1 MARLSVAPRAKDDS
15 KFATFLDEYERRV
28 EATPPGM
35 CAVAMQLDLLRA
47 GGCQTCGKCV
57 PCREGIAHI
66 ETLLEEVLAFDV
78 EPDVLDEIRAQ
89 ATVVRDTAD
98 CAIGWHAAEVLLAGL
113 NTFKEEF
120 ESHVKQGQCR
130 EGVAQTVPCE
140 TLCPAHVNVPAY
152 IALAGSGDY
161 AGAVG
166 MIRKDNPFPTAC
178 AFVCEHPC
186 ENRCRRTLIDAPINI
201 RGIKKFAVDQ
211 LAADKVTTPAPA
223 APTGKKI
230 AIVGGGPSGLTCAY
244 FCALMGHEVHVLE
257 MRKQLGGMMRYGIPA
272 YRFPRER
279 LDEDIRAIVSAGN
292 VTVHTEY
299 RIDAEGMRRLSEEYD
314 AVYVAIGAQ
323 GGKTLKLEG
332 ADAEGVMSA
341 VDLLTKIGD
350 DEYPDFTGKN
360 VVVVGGG
367 NVAMDC
373 ARTSVR
379 AGAASVTV
387 AYRRRLEDMTALR
400 AEIDSAMQ
408 EGVEMMTLQAPDHIE
423 VENGQ
428 AVALYTQPQ
437 FIGPVKRRPPGS
449 AEGGQTACARTCRRG
464 AHRRGPRHRECAVRG
479 GGHAGRSHLLRSRRW
494 LEVGGSLDN
503 VFVGGDCQVG
513 PKTVIIA
520 IGAGKVA
527 ARNIDDYLGFNHE
540 LDCGVEVPPAAA
552 NWRQPCGRVNIVERP
567 ARERKGDFDAVEVEM
582 FTEEAFQEARRC
594 LRCDHFGCG
603 CLTREG
609 SNMCK
614 VTIDGVAV
622 EVPEGSTILDA
633 AKRAGVDIPTLC
645 YMARD

>member
-1 MARLSVAPRAKDDS
+1 MTLHIIEESQRCLRSKRPLCQEACPVHTPIPQVVDLFRERRIEEAGALLFANNPLSFACSLVCNHGEQCQGACVLGRKGSPVQFWAIENYVSDAYLDRMRLQAPRS
-15 KFATFLDEYERRV
+15 
-28 EATPPGM
+28 
-35 CAVAMQLDLLRA
+35 
-47 GGCQTCGKCV
+47 CGK
-57 PCREGIAHI
+57 
-66 ETLLEEVLAFDV
+66 
-78 EPDVLDEIRAQ
+78 
-89 ATVVRDTAD
+89 
-98 CAIGWHAAEVLLAGL
+98 
-113 NTFKEEF
+113 K
-120 ESHVKQGQCR
+120 
-130 EGVAQTVPCE
+130 VAV
-140 TLCPAHVNVPAY
+140 
-152 IALAGSGDY
+152 IGSGP
-161 AGAVG
+161 AGIVA
-166 MIRKDNPFPTAC
+166 
-178 AFVCEHPC
+178 AFMLGKAGC
-186 ENRCRRTLIDAPINI
+186 D
-201 RGIKKFAVDQ
+201 
-211 LAADKVTTPAPA
+211 VTVFEQRSE
-223 APTGKKI
+223 
-230 AIVGGGPSGLTCAY
+230 VGG
-244 FCALMGHEVHVLE
+244 V
-257 MRKQLGGMMRYGIPA
+257 MRYGIPA

-292 VTVHTEY
+292 VTVRTEC

-360 VVVVGGG
+360 VVVIGGG

-437 FIGPVKRRPPGS
+437 FIGPVKRGRPAPQKADKPLVRVPADVVLIAVGQDIES
-449 AEGGQTACARTCRRG
+449 APFEEAGMQADRTYFEADDG
-464 AHRRGPRHRECAVRG
+464 LKSV
-479 GGHAGRSHLLRSRRW
+479 
-494 LEVGGSLDN
+494 GSLDN

-582 FTEEAFQEARRC
+582 SAEEAFQEARRC

-603 CLTREG
+603 VLDEG
-609 SNMCK
+609 R
-614 VTIDGVAV
+614 VQYV
-622 EVPEGSTILDA
+622 
-633 AKRAGVDIPTLC
+633 
-645 YMARD
+645 

>member
-1 MARLSVAPRAKDDS
+1 MARLSVAPRAKDDA

-57 PCREGIAHI
+57 PCREGVAHI
-66 ETLLEEVLAFDV
+66 ETLLEEVLAFDA
-78 EPDVLDEIRAQ
+78 EPDALDEIRAQ
-89 ATVVRDTAD
+89 AAVVRDTAD

-113 NTFKEEF
+113 DTFKEEF
-120 ESHVKQGQCR
+120 ESHVKQGKCR

-161 AGAVG
+161 AGAIG

-211 LAADKVTTPAPA
+211 LAADQVETPAPA
-223 APTGKKI
+223 APTGKKV

-292 VTVHTEY
+292 VTVHTEC

-323 GGKTLKLEG
+323 GGKTLKLDG

-350 DEYPDFTGKN
+350 GDYPDFTGKN

-423 VENGQ
+423 VEDGR
-428 AVALYTQPQ
+428 AVALHTQPQ
-437 FIGPVKRRPPGS
+437 FIGPVKRGRPAPQKADKPLVRVPADVVLIAVGQDIES
-449 AEGGQTACARTCRRG
+449 APFEEAGMQADRTYFKADDG
-464 AHRRGPRHRECAVRG
+464 LKSV
-479 GGHAGRSHLLRSRRW
+479 
-494 LEVGGSLDN
+494 GSLDN

-527 ARNIDDYLGFNHE
+527 ARNIDDFLGFNHE

-582 FTEEAFQEARRC
+582 SVEEAFQEARRC

-603 CLTREG
+603 VLDEG
-609 SNMCK
+609 R
-614 VTIDGVAV
+614 VQYV
-622 EVPEGSTILDA
+622 
-633 AKRAGVDIPTLC
+633 
-645 YMARD
+645 

>member
-1 MARLSVAPRAKDDS
+1 MARLSVAPRAKDDA

-35 CAVAMQLDLLRA
+35 CAIAMQLDLLRA

-66 ETLLEEVLAFDV
+66 ETLLEEVLAFDA
-78 EPDVLDEIRAQ
+78 EPDALDEIRAQ
-89 ATVVRDTAD
+89 AAVVRDTAD

-113 NTFKEEF
+113 DTFKEEF
-120 ESHVKQGQCR
+120 ESHVKQGKCR

-161 AGAVG
+161 AGAIG

-211 LAADKVTTPAPA
+211 LAADQVETPAPA
-223 APTGKKI
+223 APTGKKV

-292 VTVHTEY
+292 VTVHTEC

-323 GGKTLKLEG
+323 GGKTLKLDG

-350 DEYPDFTGKN
+350 GDYPDFTGKN

-423 VENGQ
+423 VEDGR
-428 AVALYTQPQ
+428 AVALYAQPQ
-437 FIGPVKRRPPGS
+437 FIGPVKRGRPAPQKADKPLVRVPADVVLIAVGQDIES
-449 AEGGQTACARTCRRG
+449 APFEEAGMQADRTYFEADDG
-464 AHRRGPRHRECAVRG
+464 LKSV
-479 GGHAGRSHLLRSRRW
+479 
-494 LEVGGSLDN
+494 GSLDN

-527 ARNIDDYLGFNHE
+527 ARNIDDFLGFNHE

-567 ARERKGDFDAVEVEM
+567 ARERKEDFDAVEVEM
-582 FTEEAFQEARRC
+582 SAEEAFQEARRC

-603 CLTREG
+603 VLDEG
-609 SNMCK
+609 R
-614 VTIDGVAV
+614 VQYV
-622 EVPEGSTILDA
+622 
-633 AKRAGVDIPTLC
+633 
-645 YMARD
+645 

>member
-1 MARLSVAPRAKDDS
+1 MARLSVAPRAKDDA

-28 EATPPGM
+28 DATPPGM

-66 ETLLEEVLAFDV
+66 ETLLEEVLAFSADS
-78 EPDVLDEIRAQ
+78 DALDEIRAQ

-113 NTFKEEF
+113 DSFKEEF
-120 ESHVKQGQCR
+120 ESHVKQGKCR
-130 EGVAQTVPCE
+130 EGIAQTVPCE

-161 AGAVG
+161 AGAIG
-166 MIRKDNPFPTAC
+166 MVRKDNPFPTAC

-186 ENRCRRTLIDAPINI
+186 EKRCRRTLVDAPINI

-211 LAADKVTTPAPA
+211 LAADQVPTPAPA
-223 APTGKKI
+223 ASTGKKV

-244 FCALMGHEVHVLE
+244 FCALMGHEVHVIE

-279 LDEDIRAIVSAGN
+279 LGEDIRAIVSSGN
-292 VTVHTEY
+292 VTVHTEC

-323 GGKTLKLEG
+323 GGKTLKLDG

-360 VVVVGGG
+360 VVVIGGG

-423 VENGQ
+423 VEDGC
-428 AVALYTQPQ
+428 AVALHTQPQ
-437 FIGPVKRRPPGS
+437 FIGPVKRGRPAPQKADKPLVRVPADVVLIAVGQDIES
-449 AEGGQTACARTCRRG
+449 APFEEAGMQADRTYFEADDG
-464 AHRRGPRHRECAVRG
+464 LKSV
-479 GGHAGRSHLLRSRRW
+479 
-494 LEVGGSLDN
+494 GSLDN

-582 FTEEAFQEARRC
+582 SAEEAFQEARRC

-603 CLTREG
+603 VLDEG
-609 SNMCK
+609 R
-614 VTIDGVAV
+614 VQYV
-622 EVPEGSTILDA
+622 
-633 AKRAGVDIPTLC
+633 
-645 YMARD
+645 

>member
-15 KFATFLDEYERRV
+15 KFAMFLDEYERRV

-57 PCREGIAHI
+57 PCREGIVHI
-66 ETLLEEVLAFDV
+66 ETLLEEVLAFSADS
-78 EPDVLDEIRAQ
+78 DALDEIRAQ
-89 ATVVRDTAD
+89 ATVVRDAAD

-113 NTFKEEF
+113 DSFKEEF
-120 ESHVKQGQCR
+120 ESHVKQGKCR

-161 AGAVG
+161 AGAIG
-166 MIRKDNPFPTAC
+166 MVRKDNPFPTAC

-186 ENRCRRTLIDAPINI
+186 EKRCRRTLIDAPINI

-211 LAADKVTTPAPA
+211 LAADQVPTPAPA
-223 APTGKKI
+223 ASTGKKV

-244 FCALMGHEVHVLE
+244 FCALMGHEVHVIE

-279 LDEDIRAIVSAGN
+279 LDEDIRAIVSSGN
-292 VTVHTEY
+292 VTVHTEC

-360 VVVVGGG
+360 VVVIGGG

-423 VENGQ
+423 VEDGR
-428 AVALYTQPQ
+428 AVALHTQPQ
-437 FIGPVKRRPPGS
+437 FIGPVKRGRPAPQKADKPLVCVPADVVLIAVGQDIES
-449 AEGGQTACARTCRRG
+449 APFEEAGMQADRTYFEADDG
-464 AHRRGPRHRECAVRG
+464 LK
-479 GGHAGRSHLLRSRRW
+479 SM
-494 LEVGGSLDN
+494 GSLDN

-527 ARNIDDYLGFNHE
+527 ARNIDDFLGFNHE

-582 FTEEAFQEARRC
+582 SAEEAFQEARRC

-603 CLTREG
+603 VLDEG
-609 SNMCK
+609 R
-614 VTIDGVAV
+614 VQYV
-622 EVPEGSTILDA
+622 
-633 AKRAGVDIPTLC
+633 
-645 YMARD
+645 

>member
-1 MARLSVAPRAKDDS
+1 MARLSVAPRAKDDA

-28 EATPPGM
+28 EAMPPGM

-66 ETLLEEVLAFDV
+66 ETLLEEVLAFSADS
-78 EPDVLDEIRAQ
+78 DALDEIRAQ

-120 ESHVKQGQCR
+120 ESHVKQGKCR

-161 AGAVG
+161 AGAIG

-211 LAADKVTTPAPA
+211 LAADQVPTPAPA

-292 VTVHTEY
+292 VTVHTECH
-299 RIDAEGMRRLSEEYD
+299 IDAEGMRRLSEEYD

-323 GGKTLKLEG
+323 GGKTLKLDG

-423 VENGQ
+423 AENGQ

-437 FIGPVKRRPPGS
+437 FIGPVKRGRPGPQKADKPLVRVPADVVLIAVGQDIES
-449 AEGGQTACARTCRRG
+449 APFEEAGMQADRTYFEADDG
-464 AHRRGPRHRECAVRG
+464 LKSV
-479 GGHAGRSHLLRSRRW
+479 
-494 LEVGGSLDN
+494 GSLDN

-527 ARNIDDYLGFNHE
+527 ARNIDDFLGFNHE
-540 LDCGVEVPPAAA
+540 LDCGVEVPSAAA

-582 FTEEAFQEARRC
+582 SAEEAFQEARRC

-603 CLTREG
+603 VLDEG
-609 SNMCK
+609 R
-614 VTIDGVAV
+614 VQYV
-622 EVPEGSTILDA
+622 
-633 AKRAGVDIPTLC
+633 
-645 YMARD
+645 

>member
-1 MARLSVAPRAKDDS
+1 MARLSVAPRAKDDA

-28 EATPPGM
+28 EAMPPGM

-66 ETLLEEVLAFDV
+66 ETLLEEVLAFGV

-113 NTFKEEF
+113 SMFKEEF
-120 ESHVKQGQCR
+120 ESHVKQGKCR

-161 AGAVG
+161 AGAIG
-166 MIRKDNPFPTAC
+166 MVRKDNPFPTAC

-186 ENRCRRTLIDAPINI
+186 EKRCRRTLIDAPINI

-211 LAADKVTTPAPA
+211 LAADQVPTPAPA
-223 APTGKKI
+223 APTGKKV

-292 VTVHTEY
+292 VTVHTEC

-350 DEYPDFTGKN
+350 DDYPDFTGKN

-437 FIGPVKRRPPGS
+437 FIGPVKRGRPAPQKADKPLVRVPADVVLIAVGQDIES
-449 AEGGQTACARTCRRG
+449 APFEEAGMQADRTYFEADDG
-464 AHRRGPRHRECAVRG
+464 LKSV
-479 GGHAGRSHLLRSRRW
+479 
-494 LEVGGSLDN
+494 GSLDN

-582 FTEEAFQEARRC
+582 SAEEAFQEARRC

-603 CLTREG
+603 VLDEG
-609 SNMCK
+609 R
-614 VTIDGVAV
+614 VQYV
-622 EVPEGSTILDA
+622 
-633 AKRAGVDIPTLC
+633 
-645 YMARD
+645 

>member
-57 PCREGIAHI
+57 PCREGIVHI
-66 ETLLEEVLAFDV
+66 ETLLEEVLAFSADS
-78 EPDVLDEIRAQ
+78 DALDEIRAQ

-120 ESHVKQGQCR
+120 ESHVKQGKCR

-152 IALAGSGDY
+152 IALASSGDY
-161 AGAVG
+161 AGAIG

-211 LAADKVTTPAPA
+211 LAADKVATPAPA

-292 VTVHTEY
+292 VTVHAECH
-299 RIDAEGMRRLSEEYD
+299 IDAEGMRRLSEEYD

-323 GGKTLKLEG
+323 GGKTLKLDG

-428 AVALYTQPQ
+428 AVAL
-437 FIGPVKRRPPGS
+437 
-449 AEGGQTACARTCRRG
+449 
-464 AHRRGPRHRECAVRG
+464 
-479 GGHAGRSHLLRSRRW
+479 
-494 LEVGGSLDN
+494 
-503 VFVGGDCQVG
+503 
-513 PKTVIIA
+513 
-520 IGAGKVA
+520 
-527 ARNIDDYLGFNHE
+527 
-540 LDCGVEVPPAAA
+540 
-552 NWRQPCGRVNIVERP
+552 
-567 ARERKGDFDAVEVEM
+567 
-582 FTEEAFQEARRC
+582 
-594 LRCDHFGCG
+594 
-603 CLTREG
+603 
-609 SNMCK
+609 
-614 VTIDGVAV
+614 
-622 EVPEGSTILDA
+622 
-633 AKRAGVDIPTLC
+633 
-645 YMARD
+645 

>member
-1 MARLSVAPRAKDDS
+1 MARLSVAPRAKDDA

-66 ETLLEEVLAFDV
+66 ETLLEEVLAFDA
-78 EPDVLDEIRAQ
+78 EPDALDEIRAQ
-89 ATVVRDTAD
+89 AAVVRDTAD

-113 NTFKEEF
+113 DTFIEEF
-120 ESHVKQGQCR
+120 ESHVKQGKCR

-161 AGAVG
+161 AGAIG

-211 LAADKVTTPAPA
+211 LAADQVETPAPA
-223 APTGKKI
+223 APTGKKV

-292 VTVHTEY
+292 VTVHTEC

-323 GGKTLKLEG
+323 GGKTLKLDG

-350 DEYPDFTGKN
+350 GDYPDFTGKN

-423 VENGQ
+423 VEDGR
-428 AVALYTQPQ
+428 AVALRTQPQ
-437 FIGPVKRRPPGS
+437 FIGPVKRGRPAPQKADKPLVRVPADVVLIAVGQDIES
-449 AEGGQTACARTCRRG
+449 APFEEAGMQADRTYFEADDG
-464 AHRRGPRHRECAVRG
+464 LKSV
-479 GGHAGRSHLLRSRRW
+479 
-494 LEVGGSLDN
+494 GSLDN

-527 ARNIDDYLGFNHE
+527 ARNIDDFLGFNHE

-582 FTEEAFQEARRC
+582 SAEEAFQEARRC

-603 CLTREG
+603 VLDEG
-609 SNMCK
+609 R
-614 VTIDGVAV
+614 VQYV
-622 EVPEGSTILDA
+622 
-633 AKRAGVDIPTLC
+633 
-645 YMARD
+645 

>member
-1 MARLSVAPRAKDDS
+1 MARLSVAPRAKDDA

-66 ETLLEEVLAFDV
+66 ETLLEEVLAFDA
-78 EPDVLDEIRAQ
+78 EPDALDEIRAQ
-89 ATVVRDTAD
+89 AAVVRDTAD

-113 NTFKEEF
+113 DTFKEEF
-120 ESHVKQGQCR
+120 ESHVKQGKCR

-161 AGAVG
+161 AGAIG

-211 LAADKVTTPAPA
+211 LAADQVETPAPV
-223 APTGKKI
+223 APTGKKV

-292 VTVHTEY
+292 VTVHTEC

-323 GGKTLKLEG
+323 GGKTLKLDG

-350 DEYPDFTGKN
+350 GDYPDFTGKN

-423 VENGQ
+423 VEDGR
-428 AVALYTQPQ
+428 AVALHTQPQ
-437 FIGPVKRRPPGS
+437 FIGPVKRGRPAPQKADKPLVRVPADVVLIAVGQDIES
-449 AEGGQTACARTCRRG
+449 APFEEAGMQADRTYF
-464 AHRRGPRHRECAVRG
+464 E
-479 GGHAGRSHLLRSRRW
+479 AGDGLKS
-494 LEVGGSLDN
+494 VGSLDN

-527 ARNIDDYLGFNHE
+527 ARNIDDFLGFNHE

-582 FTEEAFQEARRC
+582 SAEEAFQEARRC

-603 CLTREG
+603 VLDEG
-609 SNMCK
+609 R
-614 VTIDGVAV
+614 VQYV
-622 EVPEGSTILDA
+622 
-633 AKRAGVDIPTLC
+633 
-645 YMARD
+645 

>member
-1 MARLSVAPRAKDDS
+1 MAKLSVVPRAKDDG
-15 KFATFLDEYERRV
+15 KFGAFLEEYGRRV

-35 CAVAMQLDLLRA
+35 CAVAFQLDLLRA

-57 PCREGIAHI
+57 PCREGIGRI
-66 ETLLEEVLAFDV
+66 EELLEEVLAFRA
-78 EPDVLDEIRAQ
+78 EPGALDEIRAQ
-89 ATVVRDTAD
+89 ANVVRDTAD
-98 CAIGWHAAEVLLAGL
+98 CAIGWHAAEVLLRGL
-113 NTFKEEF
+113 DAFKAEF
-120 ESHVKQGQCR
+120 ESHVNQGQCR

-140 TLCPAHVNVPAY
+140 TLCPAHVDVPAY
-152 IALAGSGDY
+152 VALAGAGDY
-161 AGAVG
+161 AGAIG

-178 AFVCEHPC
+178 AYVCEHPC
-186 ENRCRRTLIDAPINI
+186 ENRCRRTLIDAPVNI

-211 LAADKVTTPAPA
+211 LAADKVATPAPA
-223 APTGKKI
+223 AATGKKV
-230 AIVGGGPSGLTCAY
+230 AVVGGGPSGLTCAY
-244 FCALMGHEVHVLE
+244 FCALMGHEVHVFE

-279 LDEDIRAIVSAGN
+279 LDEDVRAIVGAGN
-292 VTVHTEY
+292 ISVHYES
-299 RIDAEGMRRLSEEYD
+299 RIDAEGMKRLSDEYD

-332 ADAEGVMSA
+332 AAAQGVMSA
-341 VDLLTKIGD
+341 VELLTKIGD
-350 DEYPDFTGKN
+350 GEYPDFTGRN
-360 VVVVGGG
+360 VVVIGGG

-423 VENGQ
+423 VEDGHV
-428 AVALYTQPQ
+428 AALYTQPQ
-437 FIGPVKRRPPGS
+437 FIGPVKRGRPAPQKADKSLARIDADVVLIAVGQDIES
-449 AEGGQTACARTCRRG
+449 APFEEAGMQADRTYFEADDG
-464 AHRRGPRHRECAVRG
+464 LKSV
-479 GGHAGRSHLLRSRRW
+479 
-494 LEVGGSLDN
+494 GSLDN

-527 ARNIDDYLGFNHE
+527 ARNIDDFLGFNHE
-540 LDCGVEVPPAAA
+540 PDCGVEVPPAAA

-582 FTEEAFQEARRC
+582 SAEEAFQEARRC

-603 CLTREG
+603 VLDEG
-609 SNMCK
+609 R
-614 VTIDGVAV
+614 VQYV
-622 EVPEGSTILDA
+622 
-633 AKRAGVDIPTLC
+633 
-645 YMARD
+645 

>member
-1 MARLSVAPRAKDDS
+1 MARLSVAPRAKDDA

-66 ETLLEEVLAFDV
+66 ETLLEEVLAFDA
-78 EPDVLDEIRAQ
+78 EPDVLEEIRAQ

-113 NTFKEEF
+113 DAFKEEF

-152 IALAGSGDY
+152 IALAGLGDY
-161 AGAVG
+161 AGAIG

-186 ENRCRRTLIDAPINI
+186 EKRCRRTLIDAPINI

-211 LAADKVTTPAPA
+211 LAADQVPTPAPA
-223 APTGKKI
+223 APTGKKV

-292 VTVHTEY
+292 VTVHTEC

-323 GGKTLKLEG
+323 GGKTLKLDG

-437 FIGPVKRRPPGS
+437 FIGPVKRGRPAPQKADKPLVRVPADVVLIAVGQDIES
-449 AEGGQTACARTCRRG
+449 APFEEAGMQADRTYFEADDG
-464 AHRRGPRHRECAVRG
+464 LKSV
-479 GGHAGRSHLLRSRRW
+479 
-494 LEVGGSLDN
+494 GSLDN

-527 ARNIDDYLGFNHE
+527 ARNIDDYLGFNPE

-552 NWRQPCGRVNIVERP
+552 NWRQPCGRVNVVERP

-582 FTEEAFQEARRC
+582 SAEEAFQEARRC

-603 CLTREG
+603 VLDEG
-609 SNMCK
+609 R
-614 VTIDGVAV
+614 VQYV
-622 EVPEGSTILDA
+622 
-633 AKRAGVDIPTLC
+633 
-645 YMARD
+645 

>member
-1 MARLSVAPRAKDDS
+1 MARLSVAPRAKDDA

-66 ETLLEEVLAFDV
+66 ETLLEEVLAFDA
-78 EPDVLDEIRAQ
+78 EPDALDEIRAQ
-89 ATVVRDTAD
+89 AAVVRDTAD

-113 NTFKEEF
+113 DTFKEEF
-120 ESHVKQGQCR
+120 ESHVKQGKCR

-161 AGAVG
+161 AGAIG

-211 LAADKVTTPAPA
+211 LAADQVETPAPA
-223 APTGKKI
+223 APTGKKV

-292 VTVHTEY
+292 VTVHTEC

-323 GGKTLKLEG
+323 GGKTLKLDG

-350 DEYPDFTGKN
+350 GEYPDFTGKN

-423 VENGQ
+423 VEDGR
-428 AVALYTQPQ
+428 AVALHTQPQ
-437 FIGPVKRRPPGS
+437 FIGPVKRGRPAPQKADKPLVRVPADVVLIAVGQDIES
-449 AEGGQTACARTCRRG
+449 APFEEAGMQADRTYF
-464 AHRRGPRHRECAVRG
+464 E
-479 GGHAGRSHLLRSRRW
+479 AGDGLKS
-494 LEVGGSLDN
+494 VGSLDN

-527 ARNIDDYLGFNHE
+527 ARNIDDFLGFNHE

-582 FTEEAFQEARRC
+582 SAEEAFQESRRC

-603 CLTREG
+603 VLDEG
-609 SNMCK
+609 R
-614 VTIDGVAV
+614 VQYV
-622 EVPEGSTILDA
+622 
-633 AKRAGVDIPTLC
+633 
-645 YMARD
+645 

>member
-1 MARLSVAPRAKDDS
+1 MARLSVAPRAKDDA

-66 ETLLEEVLAFDV
+66 ETLLEEVLAFDA

-113 NTFKEEF
+113 STFKEEF

-161 AGAVG
+161 AGAIG

-211 LAADKVTTPAPA
+211 LAADQVPTPAPA

-292 VTVHTEY
+292 VTVHTEC

-323 GGKTLKLEG
+323 GGKTLKLDG

-437 FIGPVKRRPPGS
+437 FIGPVKRGRPAPQKADKPLVRVPADVVLIAVGQDIKS
-449 AEGGQTACARTCRRG
+449 APFEEAGMQADRTYFEADDG
-464 AHRRGPRHRECAVRG
+464 LKSV
-479 GGHAGRSHLLRSRRW
+479 
-494 LEVGGSLDN
+494 GSLDN

-582 FTEEAFQEARRC
+582 SAEEAFQEARRC

-603 CLTREG
+603 VLDEG
-609 SNMCK
+609 R
-614 VTIDGVAV
+614 VQYV
-622 EVPEGSTILDA
+622 
-633 AKRAGVDIPTLC
+633 
-645 YMARD
+645 

>member
-66 ETLLEEVLAFDV
+66 ETLLEEVLAFDA

-113 NTFKEEF
+113 NMFKEEF
-120 ESHVKQGQCR
+120 ENHVNQGKCR

-161 AGAVG
+161 AGAIG

-211 LAADKVTTPAPA
+211 LAADKVPTPAPA
-223 APTGKKI
+223 APTGKKV

-292 VTVHTEY
+292 VTVHTEC

-323 GGKTLKLEG
+323 GGKTLKLDG

-360 VVVVGGG
+360 VAVIGGG

-437 FIGPVKRRPPGS
+437 FIGPVKRGRPAPQKADKPLVRVPADVVLIAVGQDIES
-449 AEGGQTACARTCRRG
+449 APFEEAGMQADRTYFEADDG
-464 AHRRGPRHRECAVRG
+464 LKSV
-479 GGHAGRSHLLRSRRW
+479 
-494 LEVGGSLDN
+494 GSLDN

-582 FTEEAFQEARRC
+582 STEEAFQEARRC

-603 CLTREG
+603 VLDEG
-609 SNMCK
+609 R
-614 VTIDGVAV
+614 VQYV
-622 EVPEGSTILDA
+622 
-633 AKRAGVDIPTLC
+633 
-645 YMARD
+645 

>member
-15 KFATFLDEYERRV
+15 KFTTFLDEYERRV

-66 ETLLEEVLAFDV
+66 ETLLEEVLAFDA

-161 AGAVG
+161 AGAIG
-166 MIRKDNPFPTAC
+166 MVRKDNPFPTAC

-186 ENRCRRTLIDAPINI
+186 EDRCRRTLIDAPINI

-211 LAADKVTTPAPA
+211 LAADKVPTPAPA

-292 VTVHTEY
+292 VTVHTEC

-387 AYRRRLEDMTALR
+387 AYRRRLKDMTALR

-437 FIGPVKRRPPGS
+437 FIGPVKCGRPAPQKADKPPVRVPADVVLIAVGQDIES
-449 AEGGQTACARTCRRG
+449 APFEEAGMQADRTYFEADDG
-464 AHRRGPRHRECAVRG
+464 LKSV
-479 GGHAGRSHLLRSRRW
+479 
-494 LEVGGSLDN
+494 GSLDD

-582 FTEEAFQEARRC
+582 SAEEAFQEARRC

-603 CLTREG
+603 VLDEG
-609 SNMCK
+609 R
-614 VTIDGVAV
+614 VQYV
-622 EVPEGSTILDA
+622 
-633 AKRAGVDIPTLC
+633 
-645 YMARD
+645 

>member
-57 PCREGIAHI
+57 PCREGIVHI
-66 ETLLEEVLAFDV
+66 ETLLEEVLAFSADS
-78 EPDVLDEIRAQ
+78 DALDEIRAQ

-113 NTFKEEF
+113 DSFKEEF
-120 ESHVKQGQCR
+120 ESHVKQGKCR
-130 EGVAQTVPCE
+130 EGIAQTVPCE

-161 AGAVG
+161 AGAIG
-166 MIRKDNPFPTAC
+166 MVRKDNPFPTAC

-186 ENRCRRTLIDAPINI
+186 EKRCRRTLIDAPINI

-211 LAADKVTTPAPA
+211 LAADQVPTPAPA
-223 APTGKKI
+223 ASTGKKV

-244 FCALMGHEVHVLE
+244 FCALMGHEVHVIE

-279 LDEDIRAIVSAGN
+279 LDEDIRAIVSSGN
-292 VTVHTEY
+292 VTVHTEC

-360 VVVVGGG
+360 VVVIGGG

-437 FIGPVKRRPPGS
+437 FIGPVKRGRPAPQKADKPLVRVPADVVLIAVGQDIES
-449 AEGGQTACARTCRRG
+449 APFEEAGMQADRTYFEADDG
-464 AHRRGPRHRECAVRG
+464 LKSV
-479 GGHAGRSHLLRSRRW
+479 
-494 LEVGGSLDN
+494 GSLDN

-582 FTEEAFQEARRC
+582 SAEEAFQEARRC

-603 CLTREG
+603 ALDEG
-609 SNMCK
+609 R
-614 VTIDGVAV
+614 VQYV
-622 EVPEGSTILDA
+622 
-633 AKRAGVDIPTLC
+633 
-645 YMARD
+645 

>member
-57 PCREGIAHI
+57 PCREGITHI

-113 NTFKEEF
+113 NTFIEEF
-120 ESHVKQGQCR
+120 ESHVKQGKCC

-161 AGAVG
+161 AGAIG
-166 MIRKDNPFPTAC
+166 MVRKDNPFPTAC

-211 LAADKVTTPAPA
+211 LAADQVATPAPA

-244 FCALMGHEVHVLE
+244 FCALMGHEVYVLE

-292 VTVHTEY
+292 VTVHTEC

-323 GGKTLKLEG
+323 GGKTLKLDG

-428 AVALYTQPQ
+428 VVALYTQPQ
-437 FIGPVKRRPPGS
+437 FIGPVKRGRPAPQKADKPLVRVPADVVLIAVGQDIES
-449 AEGGQTACARTCRRG
+449 APFEEAGMQADRTYFEADDG
-464 AHRRGPRHRECAVRG
+464 LKSV
-479 GGHAGRSHLLRSRRW
+479 
-494 LEVGGSLDN
+494 GSLDN

-527 ARNIDDYLGFNHE
+527 ARNIDDFLGFNHE

-582 FTEEAFQEARRC
+582 SAEEAFQEARRC

-603 CLTREG
+603 VLDEG
-609 SNMCK
+609 R
-614 VTIDGVAV
+614 VQYV
-622 EVPEGSTILDA
+622 
-633 AKRAGVDIPTLC
+633 
-645 YMARD
+645 

>member
-1 MARLSVAPRAKDDS
+1 
-15 KFATFLDEYERRV
+15 
-28 EATPPGM
+28 
-35 CAVAMQLDLLRA
+35 MQLDLLRA

-66 ETLLEEVLAFDV
+66 ETLLEEVLAFDA
-78 EPDVLDEIRAQ
+78 EPDALDEIRAQ
-89 ATVVRDTAD
+89 AAVVRDTAD

-113 NTFKEEF
+113 DTFKEEF
-120 ESHVKQGQCR
+120 ESHVNQGKCR

-161 AGAVG
+161 AEAIG

-211 LAADKVTTPAPA
+211 LAADQVETPAPA
-223 APTGKKI
+223 APTGKKV

-292 VTVHTEY
+292 VTVHTEC

-323 GGKTLKLEG
+323 GGKTLKLDG

-350 DEYPDFTGKN
+350 GDYPDFTGKN

-423 VENGQ
+423 VEDGR
-428 AVALYTQPQ
+428 AVALHTQPQ
-437 FIGPVKRRPPGS
+437 FIGPVKRGRPAPQKADKPLVRVPADVVLIAVGQDIES
-449 AEGGQTACARTCRRG
+449 APFEEAGMQADRTYFEADDG
-464 AHRRGPRHRECAVRG
+464 LKSV
-479 GGHAGRSHLLRSRRW
+479 
-494 LEVGGSLDN
+494 GSLDN

-527 ARNIDDYLGFNHE
+527 ARNIDDFLGFNHE

-582 FTEEAFQEARRC
+582 SAEEAFQEAHRC

-603 CLTREG
+603 VLDEG
-609 SNMCK
+609 R
-614 VTIDGVAV
+614 VQYV
-622 EVPEGSTILDA
+622 
-633 AKRAGVDIPTLC
+633 
-645 YMARD
+645 

>member
-1 MARLSVAPRAKDDS
+1 MARLSVAPRTKDDS

-66 ETLLEEVLAFDV
+66 ETLLEEVLAFDA

-98 CAIGWHAAEVLLAGL
+98 CAIGWHAAEVLLTGL
-113 NTFKEEF
+113 DSFKEEF
-120 ESHVKQGQCR
+120 ENHVKQGKCR

-152 IALAGSGDY
+152 IALAGLGDY
-161 AGAVG
+161 AGAID

-186 ENRCRRTLIDAPINI
+186 EKRCRRTLIDAPINI

-211 LAADKVTTPAPA
+211 LAADQVPTPAPA
-223 APTGKKI
+223 APTGKKV
-230 AIVGGGPSGLTCAY
+230 AIVGGGSSGLTCAY

-292 VTVHTEY
+292 VTVHTEC

-360 VVVVGGG
+360 VVVIGGG

-428 AVALYTQPQ
+428 AVALHTQPQ
-437 FIGPVKRRPPGS
+437 FIGPVKRGRPAPQKADKPLVRVPADVVLIAVGQDIES
-449 AEGGQTACARTCRRG
+449 APFEEAGMQADRTYFEADDG
-464 AHRRGPRHRECAVRG
+464 LKSV
-479 GGHAGRSHLLRSRRW
+479 
-494 LEVGGSLDN
+494 GSLDN

-527 ARNIDDYLGFNHE
+527 ARNIDDFLGFNHE

-582 FTEEAFQEARRC
+582 SAEEAFQEARRC

-603 CLTREG
+603 VLDEG
-609 SNMCK
+609 R
-614 VTIDGVAV
+614 VQYV
-622 EVPEGSTILDA
+622 
-633 AKRAGVDIPTLC
+633 
-645 YMARD
+645 

>member
-28 EATPPGM
+28 EAMPPGM

-66 ETLLEEVLAFDV
+66 ETLLEEVLAFDA
-78 EPDVLDEIRAQ
+78 ESDALEEIRAQ
-89 ATVVRDTAD
+89 AAVVRDTAD

-113 NTFKEEF
+113 DSFKEEF
-120 ESHVKQGQCR
+120 ESHVKQGKCR
-130 EGVAQTVPCE
+130 EGIAQTVPCE

-161 AGAVG
+161 AGAIG
-166 MIRKDNPFPTAC
+166 MVRKDNPFPTAC

-186 ENRCRRTLIDAPINI
+186 EKRCRRTLIDAPINI

-211 LAADKVTTPAPA
+211 LAADQVPTPAPA
-223 APTGKKI
+223 ASTGKKV

-292 VTVHTEY
+292 VTVHTEC

-437 FIGPVKRRPPGS
+437 FIGPVKRGRPAPQKADKPPVRVPADVVLIAVGQDIES
-449 AEGGQTACARTCRRG
+449 APFEEAGMQADRTYFEADDG
-464 AHRRGPRHRECAVRG
+464 LKSV
-479 GGHAGRSHLLRSRRW
+479 
-494 LEVGGSLDN
+494 GSLDN

-582 FTEEAFQEARRC
+582 SAEEAFQEARRC

-603 CLTREG
+603 VLDEG
-609 SNMCK
+609 R
-614 VTIDGVAV
+614 VQYV
-622 EVPEGSTILDA
+622 
-633 AKRAGVDIPTLC
+633 
-645 YMARD
+645 

>member
-1 MARLSVAPRAKDDS
+1 MARLSVAPRAKDDA

-66 ETLLEEVLAFDV
+66 ETLLEEVLAFDA
-78 EPDVLDEIRAQ
+78 EPDAIDEIRVQ

-113 NTFKEEF
+113 DTFKEEF
-120 ESHVKQGQCR
+120 ESHVKQGKCR

-161 AGAVG
+161 AGAIG

-211 LAADKVTTPAPA
+211 LAADQVETPAPA
-223 APTGKKI
+223 APTGKKV

-292 VTVHTEY
+292 VTVHTEC

-323 GGKTLKLEG
+323 GGKTLKLDG

-350 DEYPDFTGKN
+350 GDYPDFTGKN

-423 VENGQ
+423 VEDGR
-428 AVALYTQPQ
+428 AVALHTQPQ
-437 FIGPVKRRPPGS
+437 FIGPVKRGRPAPQKADKPLVRVPADVVLIAVGQDIES
-449 AEGGQTACARTCRRG
+449 APFEEAGMQADRTYFEADDG
-464 AHRRGPRHRECAVRG
+464 LKSV
-479 GGHAGRSHLLRSRRW
+479 
-494 LEVGGSLDN
+494 GSLDN

-527 ARNIDDYLGFNHE
+527 ARNIDDFLGFNHE

-582 FTEEAFQEARRC
+582 SAEEAFQEARRC

-603 CLTREG
+603 VLDEG
-609 SNMCK
+609 R
-614 VTIDGVAV
+614 VQYV
-622 EVPEGSTILDA
+622 
-633 AKRAGVDIPTLC
+633 
-645 YMARD
+645 

>member
-1 MARLSVAPRAKDDS
+1 MGRLTVEVAARADARTGEFVEA
-15 KFATFLDEYERRV
+15 FARRV
-28 EATPPGM
+28 EAMPPGQCPVGM
-35 CAVAMQLDLLRA
+35 VLGQLQA
-47 GGCQTCGKCV
+47 SAAQTCGKCT
-57 PCREGIAHI
+57 PCAQGMPKI
-66 ETLLEEVLAFDV
+66 EALLGDVAAFRATAATV
-78 EPDVLDEIRAQ
+78 DEIRDA
-89 ATVVRDTAD
+89 ATLLRDTAD
-98 CAIGWHAAEVLLAGL
+98 CAVGWQAGAMVLAGL
-113 NTFKEEF
+113 DAFAEEF
-120 ESHVKQGQCR
+120 ASHVDAGTCAPGTR
-130 EGVAQTVPCE
+130 QTVPCV
-140 TLCPAHVNVPAY
+140 TRCPAHVNVPAY
-152 IALAGSGDY
+152 IALAEEGRL
-161 AGAVG
+161 AEAVK

-178 AFVCEHPC
+178 ALVCEHPC
-186 ENRCRRTLIDAPINI
+186 EDRCRRTMVDAPVNI
-201 RGIKKFAVDQ
+201 RGIKKYIVDTV
-211 LAADKVTTPAPA
+211 AADTVETPAPLPA
-223 APTGKKI
+223 TGKRV
-230 AIVGGGPSGLTCAY
+230 AVVGAGPSGLTCAY
-244 FCALMGHEVHVLE
+244 FLGLMGHAVTVFE
-257 MRKQLGGMMRYGIPA
+257 RRSRLGGMMRYGIPA
-272 YRFPRER
+272 YRLPRER
-279 LDEDIRAIVSAGN
+279 LDEDIRAVLGAGDIE
-292 VTVHTEY
+292 VRTGCDVQTDEMHTLVDEF
-299 RIDAEGMRRLSEEYD
+299 D
-314 AVYVAIGAQ
+314 AVYVAVGAQ

-360 VVVVGGG
+360 VVVIGGG

-437 FIGPVKRRPPGS
+437 FIGPVKRGRPAPQKADKPLVRVPADVVLIAVGQDIES
-449 AEGGQTACARTCRRG
+449 APFEEAGMQADRTYFEADDG
-464 AHRRGPRHRECAVRG
+464 LKSV
-479 GGHAGRSHLLRSRRW
+479 
-494 LEVGGSLDN
+494 GSLDN

-582 FTEEAFQEARRC
+582 SAEEAFQEARRC

-603 CLTREG
+603 VLDEG
-609 SNMCK
+609 R
-614 VTIDGVAV
+614 VQYV
-622 EVPEGSTILDA
+622 
-633 AKRAGVDIPTLC
+633 
-645 YMARD
+645 

>member
-1 MARLSVAPRAKDDS
+1 MARLSVAPRAKDDA

-66 ETLLEEVLAFDV
+66 ETLLEEVLAFDA
-78 EPDVLDEIRAQ
+78 EPDALDEIRAQ
-89 ATVVRDTAD
+89 AAVVRDTAD

-113 NTFKEEF
+113 DTFKEEF
-120 ESHVKQGQCR
+120 ESHVKQGKCR

-161 AGAVG
+161 AGAIG

-211 LAADKVTTPAPA
+211 LAADQVETPAPA
-223 APTGKKI
+223 APTGKKV

-292 VTVHTEY
+292 VTVHTEC

-323 GGKTLKLEG
+323 GGKTLKLDG

-350 DEYPDFTGKN
+350 GDYPDFTGKN

-423 VENGQ
+423 VEDGR
-428 AVALYTQPQ
+428 AVALHTQPQ
-437 FIGPVKRRPPGS
+437 FIGPVKRGRPAPQKADKPLARVPADVVLIAVGQDIESAPFEEAGMQADRTYFEADDGLKSMGS
-449 AEGGQTACARTCRRG
+449 F
-464 AHRRGPRHRECAVRG
+464 
-479 GGHAGRSHLLRSRRW
+479 
-494 LEVGGSLDN
+494 DN

-527 ARNIDDYLGFNHE
+527 ARNIDDFLGFNHE

-582 FTEEAFQEARRC
+582 SAEEAFQEARRC

-603 CLTREG
+603 VLDEG
-609 SNMCK
+609 R
-614 VTIDGVAV
+614 VQYV
-622 EVPEGSTILDA
+622 
-633 AKRAGVDIPTLC
+633 
-645 YMARD
+645 

>member
-1 MARLSVAPRAKDDS
+1 MARLSVAPRAKDDA

-66 ETLLEEVLAFDV
+66 ETLLEEVLAFDA

-98 CAIGWHAAEVLLAGL
+98 CAIGWHAAEVLLTGL

-152 IALAGSGDY
+152 IALAGLGDY
-161 AGAVG
+161 AGAIG

-186 ENRCRRTLIDAPINI
+186 EKRCRRTLIDAPINI

-211 LAADKVTTPAPA
+211 LAADQVPTPAPA
-223 APTGKKI
+223 APTGKKV

-292 VTVHTEY
+292 VTVHTEC

-323 GGKTLKLEG
+323 GGKTLKLDG

-379 AGAASVTV
+379 AGAARVTV

-437 FIGPVKRRPPGS
+437 FIGPVKRGRPAPQKADKPLVRVPADVVLIAVGQDIES
-449 AEGGQTACARTCRRG
+449 APFEEAGMQADRTYFEADDG
-464 AHRRGPRHRECAVRG
+464 LKSV
-479 GGHAGRSHLLRSRRW
+479 
-494 LEVGGSLDN
+494 GSLDN
-503 VFVGGDCQVG
+503 VFVGGDCQAG

-527 ARNIDDYLGFNHE
+527 ARNIDDFLGFNHE

-582 FTEEAFQEARRC
+582 SAEEAFQEARRC

-603 CLTREG
+603 VLDEG
-609 SNMCK
+609 R
-614 VTIDGVAV
+614 VQYV
-622 EVPEGSTILDA
+622 
-633 AKRAGVDIPTLC
+633 
-645 YMARD
+645 

>member
-1 MARLSVAPRAKDDS
+1 MARLSVAPRAKDDA

-57 PCREGIAHI
+57 PCREGIVHI
-66 ETLLEEVLAFDV
+66 ETLLEEVLAFDA

-89 ATVVRDTAD
+89 AAVVRDTAD

-113 NTFKEEF
+113 DTFKEEF
-120 ESHVKQGQCR
+120 ESHVKRGKCR

-161 AGAVG
+161 AGAIGV
-166 MIRKDNPFPTAC
+166 IRKDNPFPTAC

-211 LAADKVTTPAPA
+211 LAADQVETPAPA
-223 APTGKKI
+223 APTGKKV

-292 VTVHTEY
+292 VTVSTEC

-323 GGKTLKLEG
+323 GGKTLKLDG

-350 DEYPDFTGKN
+350 DEYPDFAGKN

-423 VENGQ
+423 VEDGR
-428 AVALYTQPQ
+428 AVALHTQPQ
-437 FIGPVKRRPPGS
+437 FIGPVKRGRPAPQKADKPLVRVPADVVLIAVGQDIES
-449 AEGGQTACARTCRRG
+449 APFEEAGMQADRTYFEADDG
-464 AHRRGPRHRECAVRG
+464 LKSV
-479 GGHAGRSHLLRSRRW
+479 
-494 LEVGGSLDN
+494 GSLGN

-527 ARNIDDYLGFNHE
+527 ARNIDDFLGFNHE
-540 LDCGVEVPPAAA
+540 LDCGVGVPPAAA

-582 FTEEAFQEARRC
+582 SAEEAFQEARRC

-603 CLTREG
+603 VLDEG
-609 SNMCK
+609 R
-614 VTIDGVAV
+614 VQYV
-622 EVPEGSTILDA
+622 
-633 AKRAGVDIPTLC
+633 
-645 YMARD
+645 

>member
-1 MARLSVAPRAKDDS
+1 MARLSVAPRAKDDA

-66 ETLLEEVLAFDV
+66 ETLLEEVLAFDA
-78 EPDVLDEIRAQ
+78 EPDALDEIRAQ
-89 ATVVRDTAD
+89 AAVVRDTAD

-113 NTFKEEF
+113 DTFKEEF
-120 ESHVKQGQCR
+120 ESHVKQGKCR

-161 AGAVG
+161 AGAIG

-186 ENRCRRTLIDAPINI
+186 ENRCRRMLIDAPINI

-211 LAADKVTTPAPA
+211 LAADQVETPAPV
-223 APTGKKI
+223 APTGKKV

-292 VTVHTEY
+292 VTVHTEC

-323 GGKTLKLEG
+323 GGKTLKLDG

-350 DEYPDFTGKN
+350 GDYPDFTGKN

-423 VENGQ
+423 VEDGR
-428 AVALYTQPQ
+428 AVALHTQPQ
-437 FIGPVKRRPPGS
+437 FIGPVKRGRPAPQKADKPLVRVPADVVLIAVGQDIES
-449 AEGGQTACARTCRRG
+449 APFEEAGMQADRTYF
-464 AHRRGPRHRECAVRG
+464 E
-479 GGHAGRSHLLRSRRW
+479 AGDGLKS
-494 LEVGGSLDN
+494 VGSLDN

-582 FTEEAFQEARRC
+582 SAEEAFQEARRC

-603 CLTREG
+603 VLDEG
-609 SNMCK
+609 R
-614 VTIDGVAV
+614 VQYV
-622 EVPEGSTILDA
+622 
-633 AKRAGVDIPTLC
+633 
-645 YMARD
+645 

>member
-1 MARLSVAPRAKDDS
+1 MARLSVAPRAKDDA
-15 KFATFLDEYERRV
+15 KFAAFLDEYERRV

-66 ETLLEEVLAFDV
+66 ETLLEEVLAFDA
-78 EPDVLDEIRAQ
+78 EPDALDEIRAQ
-89 ATVVRDTAD
+89 AAVVRDTAD

-113 NTFKEEF
+113 DTFKEEF
-120 ESHVKQGQCR
+120 ESHVKQGKCR

-161 AGAVG
+161 AGAIG

-211 LAADKVTTPAPA
+211 LAADQVETPAPA
-223 APTGKKI
+223 APTGKKV

-292 VTVHTEY
+292 VTVRTEC

-314 AVYVAIGAQ
+314 AVYMAIGAQ
-323 GGKTLKLEG
+323 GGKTLKLDG

-350 DEYPDFTGKN
+350 GEYPDFTGKN

-408 EGVEMMTLQAPDHIE
+408 EGVEMMTLRAPDHIE
-423 VENGQ
+423 VEDGR
-428 AVALYTQPQ
+428 AVALHTQPQ
-437 FIGPVKRRPPGS
+437 FIGPVKRGRPAPQKADKPLVRVPADVVLIAVGQDIES
-449 AEGGQTACARTCRRG
+449 APFEEAGMQADRTYFEADDG
-464 AHRRGPRHRECAVRG
+464 LKSV
-479 GGHAGRSHLLRSRRW
+479 
-494 LEVGGSLDN
+494 GSLDN

-527 ARNIDDYLGFNHE
+527 ARNIDDFLGFNHE
-540 LDCGVEVPPAAA
+540 PDCGVEVPPAAA

-582 FTEEAFQEARRC
+582 SAEEAFQEARRC

-603 CLTREG
+603 VLDEG
-609 SNMCK
+609 R
-614 VTIDGVAV
+614 VQYV
-622 EVPEGSTILDA
+622 
-633 AKRAGVDIPTLC
+633 
-645 YMARD
+645 

>member
-1 MARLSVAPRAKDDS
+1 MARLSVAPRAKDDG
-15 KFATFLDEYERRV
+15 KFGSFVEEYERRV

-35 CAVAMQLDLLRA
+35 CAVAFQLDLLRA

-57 PCREGIAHI
+57 PCREGIARI
-66 ETLLEEVLAFDV
+66 EQLLEEVLAFDA
-78 EPDVLDEIRAQ
+78 EPGALDEIRAQ
-89 ATVVRDTAD
+89 AIVVRDTAD
-98 CAIGWHAAEVLLAGL
+98 CAIGWHATEVLLNGL
-113 NTFKEEF
+113 DTFKAEF
-120 ESHVKQGQCR
+120 ESHVNQKQCR

-152 IALAGSGDY
+152 VALAGAGDY
-161 AGAVG
+161 AGAIG

-178 AFVCEHPC
+178 AYVCEHPC

-211 LAADKVTTPAPA
+211 LAADKVATPAPA
-223 APTGKKI
+223 AATGKKV

-244 FCALMGHEVHVLE
+244 FCALMGHEVHVFE

-279 LDEDIRAIVSAGN
+279 LDEDVRAIVDAGDI
-292 VTVHTEY
+292 TVHTEA
-299 RIDAEGMRRLSEEYD
+299 RIDADGMKKLSAEYD

-323 GGKTLKLEG
+323 GGKTLRLDG
-332 ADAEGVMSA
+332 ADAQGVMSA

-350 DEYPDFTGKN
+350 GEYPDFTSKN
-360 VVVVGGG
+360 VVVIGGG

-423 VENGQ
+423 VEDGHV
-428 AVALYTQPQ
+428 AALYTQPQ
-437 FIGPVKRRPPGS
+437 FIGPVKRGRPAP
-449 AEGGQTACARTCRRG
+449 QTADKPLVRIPADVVLIAVGQDIESAPFEEAGMQADRTYFEANDG
-464 AHRRGPRHRECAVRG
+464 LK
-479 GGHAGRSHLLRSRRW
+479 S
-494 LEVGGSLDN
+494 VGELDN

-527 ARNIDDYLGFNHE
+527 ARNIDDFLGFDHE
-540 LDCGVEVPPAAA
+540 LDCGVAVPPAAA
-552 NWRQPCGRVNIVERP
+552 NWRTPCGRVNIVERP

-582 FTEEAFQEARRC
+582 TAEEAFQEARRC
-594 LRCDHFGCG
+594 LRCDHYGCG
-603 CLTREG
+603 VLDEG
-609 SNMCK
+609 R
-614 VTIDGVAV
+614 VQYV
-622 EVPEGSTILDA
+622 
-633 AKRAGVDIPTLC
+633 
-645 YMARD
+645 

>member
-1 MARLSVAPRAKDDS
+1 MAKLSVEPRAKDDG
-15 KFATFLDEYERRV
+15 KFGSFVEEYERRIK
-28 EATPPGM
+28 ATPPGM
-35 CAVAMQLDLLRA
+35 CAVAFQLDLLRA

-57 PCREGIAHI
+57 PCREGIGRI
-66 ETLLEEVLAFDV
+66 EELLEEVLAFQA
-78 EPDVLDEIRAQ
+78 EPGALDEICAQ
-89 ATVVRDTAD
+89 ANVVRDTAD
-98 CAIGWHAAEVLLAGL
+98 CAIGWHAAEVLLGGL
-113 NTFKEEF
+113 DAFKAEF
-120 ESHVKQGQCR
+120 ESHVNQGQCR

-152 IALAGSGDY
+152 VALAGAGDY
-161 AGAVG
+161 AGAIG

-178 AFVCEHPC
+178 AYVCEHPC
-186 ENRCRRTLIDAPINI
+186 ENRCRRTLIDAPVNI

-211 LAADKVTTPAPA
+211 LAADKVATPAPA
-223 APTGKKI
+223 AATGKKV

-244 FCALMGHEVHVLE
+244 FCALMGHEVHVFE

-279 LDEDIRAIVSAGN
+279 LDEDMRAIMGAGN
-292 VTVHTEY
+292 ISVHFES
-299 RIDAEGMRRLSEEYD
+299 RIDAEGMKRLSAEYD

-332 ADAEGVMSA
+332 ADVQGVMSA
-341 VDLLTKIGD
+341 VELLTKIGD
-350 DEYPDFTGKN
+350 NEYPDFTGKN
-360 VVVVGGG
+360 VVVIGGG

-423 VENGQ
+423 VEDGH
-428 AVALYTQPQ
+428 VTALYTQPQ
-437 FIGPVKRRPPGS
+437 FIGPVKRGRPAP
-449 AEGGQTACARTCRRG
+449 QTADKPLVRIVADVVLIAVGQDIESVPFEEAGMQADRTYFE
-464 AHRRGPRHRECAVRG
+464 ADENLK
-479 GGHAGRSHLLRSRRW
+479 S
-494 LEVGGSLDN
+494 VGELDN

-527 ARNIDDYLGFNHE
+527 ARNIDDFLGFDHK
-540 LDCGVEVPPAAA
+540 LDCGVAVPPAAA
-552 NWRQPCGRVNIVERP
+552 NWRTPCGRVNIVERP

-582 FTEEAFQEARRC
+582 TAEEAFQEARRC
-594 LRCDHFGCG
+594 LRCDHYGCG
-603 CLTREG
+603 VLDEG
-609 SNMCK
+609 R
-614 VTIDGVAV
+614 VQYV
-622 EVPEGSTILDA
+622 
-633 AKRAGVDIPTLC
+633 
-645 YMARD
+645 

>member
-1 MARLSVAPRAKDDS
+1 MARLSVAPRAKDDA

-66 ETLLEEVLAFDV
+66 ETLIEEVLAFDA
-78 EPDVLDEIRAQ
+78 ESDALDEIRAQ
-89 ATVVRDTAD
+89 AAVVRDTAD

-113 NTFKEEF
+113 DTFKEEF
-120 ESHVKQGQCR
+120 ESHVKQGKCR

-161 AGAVG
+161 AGAIG

-211 LAADKVTTPAPA
+211 LAADQVETPAPA
-223 APTGKKI
+223 APTGKKV

-244 FCALMGHEVHVLE
+244 FCALMGHEVHVFE

-292 VTVHTEY
+292 VTVHTEC

-323 GGKTLKLEG
+323 GGKTLKLDG

-350 DEYPDFTGKN
+350 GDYPDFTGKN

-423 VENGQ
+423 VEDGR
-428 AVALYTQPQ
+428 AVALHTQPQ
-437 FIGPVKRRPPGS
+437 FIGPVKRGRPAPQKADKPLVRVPADVVLIAVGQDIES
-449 AEGGQTACARTCRRG
+449 APFEEAGMQADRTYFEADDG
-464 AHRRGPRHRECAVRG
+464 LKSV
-479 GGHAGRSHLLRSRRW
+479 
-494 LEVGGSLDN
+494 GSLDN

-582 FTEEAFQEARRC
+582 SAEEAFQEARRC

-603 CLTREG
+603 VLDEG
-609 SNMCK
+609 R
-614 VTIDGVAV
+614 VQYV
-622 EVPEGSTILDA
+622 
-633 AKRAGVDIPTLC
+633 
-645 YMARD
+645 

>member
-1 MARLSVAPRAKDDS
+1 MARLSVAPRAKDDA

-66 ETLLEEVLAFDV
+66 ETLLEEVLAFDA
-78 EPDVLDEIRAQ
+78 EPDALDEIRAQ
-89 ATVVRDTAD
+89 AAVVRDTAD

-113 NTFKEEF
+113 DTFKEEF
-120 ESHVKQGQCR
+120 ESHVKQGKCR

-152 IALAGSGDY
+152 IVLAGSGDY
-161 AGAVG
+161 AGAIG

-211 LAADKVTTPAPA
+211 LAADQVETPAPA
-223 APTGKKI
+223 APTGKKV

-292 VTVHTEY
+292 VTVHTEC

-323 GGKTLKLEG
+323 GGKTLKLDG

-350 DEYPDFTGKN
+350 GDYPDFTGKN

-423 VENGQ
+423 VEDGR
-428 AVALYTQPQ
+428 AVALHTQPQ
-437 FIGPVKRRPPGS
+437 FIGPVKRGRPAPQKADKPLVRVPADVVLIAVGQDIES
-449 AEGGQTACARTCRRG
+449 APFEEAGMQADRTYFEADDG
-464 AHRRGPRHRECAVRG
+464 LKSV
-479 GGHAGRSHLLRSRRW
+479 
-494 LEVGGSLDN
+494 GSLDN

-527 ARNIDDYLGFNHE
+527 ARNIDDFLGFNHE

-567 ARERKGDFDAVEVEM
+567 ARERKEDFDAVEVEM
-582 FTEEAFQEARRC
+582 SAEEAFQEARRC

-603 CLTREG
+603 VLDEG
-609 SNMCK
+609 R
-614 VTIDGVAV
+614 VQYV
-622 EVPEGSTILDA
+622 
-633 AKRAGVDIPTLC
+633 
-645 YMARD
+645 

>member
-66 ETLLEEVLAFDV
+66 ETLLEEVLAFDA
-78 EPDVLDEIRAQ
+78 EPDVLEEIRAR

-113 NTFKEEF
+113 DSFKEEF
-120 ESHVKQGQCR
+120 ENHVKQGKCR

-152 IALAGSGDY
+152 IALAGLGDY
-161 AGAVG
+161 AGAIG

-211 LAADKVTTPAPA
+211 LAADQVPTPAPA
-223 APTGKKI
+223 ASTGKKV

-244 FCALMGHEVHVLE
+244 FCALMGHEVHVIE

-292 VTVHTEY
+292 VTVHTEC

-360 VVVVGGG
+360 VVVIGGG

-423 VENGQ
+423 VEDGR
-428 AVALYTQPQ
+428 AVALHTQPQ
-437 FIGPVKRRPPGS
+437 FIGTVKRGRPAPQKADKPLVRVPADVVLIAVGQDIES
-449 AEGGQTACARTCRRG
+449 APFEEAGMQADRTYFEADDG
-464 AHRRGPRHRECAVRG
+464 LKSV
-479 GGHAGRSHLLRSRRW
+479 
-494 LEVGGSLDN
+494 GSLDN

-527 ARNIDDYLGFNHE
+527 ARNIDDYLGFDHE

-582 FTEEAFQEARRC
+582 SAEEAFQEARRC

-603 CLTREG
+603 VLDEG
-609 SNMCK
+609 R
-614 VTIDGVAV
+614 VQYV
-622 EVPEGSTILDA
+622 
-633 AKRAGVDIPTLC
+633 
-645 YMARD
+645 

>member
-1 MARLSVAPRAKDDS
+1 MARLSVAPRAKDDA

-66 ETLLEEVLAFDV
+66 ETLLEEVLAFDA
-78 EPDVLDEIRAQ
+78 EPDALEEIRAQ
-89 ATVVRDTAD
+89 AVVVRDTAD

-113 NTFKEEF
+113 DSFKEEF

-161 AGAVG
+161 AGAIG

-211 LAADKVTTPAPA
+211 LAADQVPTPAPA
-223 APTGKKI
+223 APTGKKV

-292 VTVHTEY
+292 VTVHTECH
-299 RIDAEGMRRLSEEYD
+299 IDAEGMRRLSEEYD

-323 GGKTLKLEG
+323 GGKTLKLDG
-332 ADAEGVMSA
+332 ADAGGVMSA

-350 DEYPDFTGKN
+350 GDYPDFTGKN

-408 EGVEMMTLQAPDHIE
+408 EGVEMMTLQAPAHIE

-437 FIGPVKRRPPGS
+437 FIGPVKRGRPAPQKADKPLVRVPADVVLIAVGQDIES
-449 AEGGQTACARTCRRG
+449 APFEEAGMQADRTYFEADDG
-464 AHRRGPRHRECAVRG
+464 LK
-479 GGHAGRSHLLRSRRW
+479 SM
-494 LEVGGSLDN
+494 GSLDN

-527 ARNIDDYLGFNHE
+527 ARNIDDFLGFNHE

-582 FTEEAFQEARRC
+582 SAEEAFQEARRC

-603 CLTREG
+603 VLDEG
-609 SNMCK
+609 R
-614 VTIDGVAV
+614 VQYV
-622 EVPEGSTILDA
+622 
-633 AKRAGVDIPTLC
+633 
-645 YMARD
+645 